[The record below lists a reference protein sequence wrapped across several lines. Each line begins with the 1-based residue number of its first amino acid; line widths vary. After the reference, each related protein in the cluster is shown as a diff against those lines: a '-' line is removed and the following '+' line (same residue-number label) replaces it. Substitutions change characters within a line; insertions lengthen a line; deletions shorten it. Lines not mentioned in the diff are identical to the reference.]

1 MKITVISTCS
11 TSWSNLSNNLETIPW
26 LSRIYAK
33 KIFDTTIV
41 LQYSVV
47 TRGLLDPQY
56 NRFSILTK
64 TSTVTK
70 TDLQSNITVASRTLS
85 PLLFT
90 TRWPCVNLKSPLR
103 DFPRTWYP
111 EIFRSV
117 SIWSYFDENTTSRL
131 SFCGTFHHIDRIFL
145 RVQENGPT
153 RSESDWQPD
162 ITVLWSH
169 IFFSIW
175 TFWHTY
181 FSPSVLDPFLFFVL
195 FFPFI
200 F

>member
-111 EIFRSV
+111 EIFRSQCRFGATLMKIRPQDSHSV
-117 SIWSYFDENTTSRL
+117 EHSTTST
-131 SFCGTFHHIDRIFL
+131 G
-145 RVQENGPT
+145 
-153 RSESDWQPD
+153 
-162 ITVLWSH
+162 
-169 IFFSIW
+169 FF
-175 TFWHTY
+175 
-181 FSPSVLDPFLFFVL
+181 
-195 FFPFI
+195 
-200 F
+200 